1 MRMMGFRVHD
11 NFHVPLASQARA
23 RMQARGTTKRKPTMG
38 LAVCDFKGPFAC
50 ARDGAETSVLGFKHP
65 YSGYVHEFY
74 LTSQNVA
81 SAVASFDEF
90 FSRAGQ
96 AKYAPY
102 PASHRCAGDEC
113 LLRR

>member
-1 MRMMGFRVHD
+1 
-11 NFHVPLASQARA
+11 
-23 RMQARGTTKRKPTMG
+23 MG

-74 LTSQNVA
+74 LTNQNVS

-90 FSRAGQ
+90 QDIEGCLRLGEWHREPRCRRVTW
-96 AKYAPY
+96 APSSWWRS
-102 PASHRCAGDEC
+102 PARQVA
-113 LLRR
+113 